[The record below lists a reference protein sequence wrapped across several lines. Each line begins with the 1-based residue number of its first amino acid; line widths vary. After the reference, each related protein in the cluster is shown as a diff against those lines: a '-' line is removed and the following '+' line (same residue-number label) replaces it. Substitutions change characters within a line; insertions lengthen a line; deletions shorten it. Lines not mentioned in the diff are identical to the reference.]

1 MTIATTGVQNAQT
14 ADSHDILVRVRY
26 APVKQPYIEQHV
38 EHSDTL
44 AAVKAR
50 ALEHFHLSEGP
61 VDGGSKAYSVSVEKV
76 VQTNLS
82 VTVGELVKNH
92 HQLALLLVEQFTQG

>member
-1 MTIATTGVQNAQT
+1 MTFTTTGVESAQNT
-14 ADSHDILVRVRY
+14 DSHHILVRVRY

-38 EHSDTL
+38 ERSDTL

-50 ALEHFHLSEGP
+50 ALEHFQLSEGP
-61 VDGGSKAYSVSVEKV
+61 VDGGSKAYSVSVEEV

-82 VTVGELVKNH
+82 LTVGELATDH